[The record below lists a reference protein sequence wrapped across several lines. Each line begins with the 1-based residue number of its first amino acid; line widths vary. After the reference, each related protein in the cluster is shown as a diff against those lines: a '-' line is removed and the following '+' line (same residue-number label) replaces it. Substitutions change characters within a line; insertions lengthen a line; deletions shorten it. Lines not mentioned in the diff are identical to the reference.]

1 MNARGSDQEVWVYG
15 EKLAV
20 PEALY
25 IPPEALEVHLDNFSG
40 PLDLLWH
47 LINQSRINILDIPMS
62 LLTEQYLSYVDEIKQ
77 RSLYLAAEYLLM
89 AALLIDIKSRSLL
102 PSKKGADNDDEA
114 ESAEEDP
121 RNELVRRLI
130 AYEQIVGASTYLSE
144 RTVVGRDCH
153 AVVVEIRFATPTVF
167 PVPDISYLIDC
178 WRRLIQFKSFVQPH
192 CVVREV
198 LVVAEFMDVLRDNVK
213 FSQFFVFQD
222 LCSQSMPVCYRIVYF
237 LAILELAKLKE
248 VDIIQ
253 QEPLAPLYVRRKMT

>member
-15 EKLAV
+15 EKLVV

-47 LINQSRINILDIPMS
+47 LINQSRINILDIPMA
-62 LLTEQYLSYVDEIKQ
+62 LITEQYLSYVDEIKQ

-102 PSKKGADNDDEA
+102 PSKVADHDEGA
-114 ESAEEDP
+114 SVEEDP
-121 RNELVRRLI
+121 RNELVRRLL

-144 RTVVGRDCH
+144 RTIVGRDCH
-153 AVVVEIRFATPTVF
+153 AVVVELHFSTPAVL
-167 PVPDISYLIDC
+167 PVPDVSYLVDC
-178 WRRLIQFKSFVQPH
+178 WRRLLQLKSFVQPH

-198 LVVAEFMDVLRDNVK
+198 LVVAEFMDILRDSVK
-213 FSQFFVFQD
+213 FSQFFVFQEF
-222 LCSQSMPVCYRIVYF
+222 CGQSMPVCYRIVYF

-253 QEPLAPLYVRRKMT
+253 QEPLAPLYVRRKVI